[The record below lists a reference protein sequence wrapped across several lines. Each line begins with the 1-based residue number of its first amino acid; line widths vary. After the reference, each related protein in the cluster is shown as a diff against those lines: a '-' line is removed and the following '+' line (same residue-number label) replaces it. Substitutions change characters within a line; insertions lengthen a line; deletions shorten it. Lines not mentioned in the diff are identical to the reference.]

1 MTTGLDRSQYKERY
15 FEDERYNAGVDD
27 FENEYSLRHS
37 KHGLYFET
45 IRIQKIFEVLNEER
59 ITFSGKR
66 ILDVGCN
73 YGFYSLL
80 FAYLKRDSKQI
91 TGIDFLE
98 NSIETAKRINGSIHF
113 TQQDLYEPLNYPEKS
128 FDFILINYVLNCI
141 TEKREDVIK
150 QLGSRVAVGGHI
162 LFFDFSLY

>member
-1 MTTGLDRSQYKERY
+1 MTTGLDRFQYKERY
-15 FEDERYNAGVDD
+15 SEDERYNAGVHD

-73 YGFYSLL
+73 YGLYSLL
-80 FAYLKRDSKQI
+80 FAYLKRDSNQI

-113 TQQDLYEPLNYPEKS
+113 TQQYL
-128 FDFILINYVLNCI
+128 
-141 TEKREDVIK
+141 
-150 QLGSRVAVGGHI
+150 
-162 LFFDFSLY
+162 